1 MKLGNR
7 ACVGKT
13 SVGALKIPFSFEPVP
28 ERLQATRV
36 SE

>member
-1 MKLGNR
+1 MKFGNR
-7 ACVGKT
+7 AGAGKT
-13 SVGALKIPFSFEPVP
+13 SVEAPKIPFSFEPVA